1 MMSNTTYEEPQWV
14 EYFLK
19 IKTTHRP
26 QRTNG
31 HQQGLGL
38 KAVLDKVK
46 KFISTQKCQKL
57 IALRVVPFVN
67 MTYLRILPSANS
79 QYNKNLCKKIF

>member
-19 IKTTHRP
+19 IKTTQRP

-46 KFISTQKCQKL
+46 KFIST
-57 IALRVVPFVN
+57 
-67 MTYLRILPSANS
+67 
-79 QYNKNLCKKIF
+79 